1 MSEYADSLDC
11 FNYQRIIA
19 WGPELPFMPG
29 AIYPW
34 VVDGRGILSP
44 CKDVIAVIEEL
55 PPTCV
60 EFVCSGHAGS
70 ENFNTLYQQSRLP
83 AETTPE
89 WSHPIQPEDTDRLDW
104 LMRNLEGSSLRSI
117 VGEMTWSGDPDEFRA
132 RIDERMSG

>member
-1 MSEYADSLDC
+1 
-11 FNYQRIIA
+11 
-19 WGPELPFMPG
+19 MPG

-34 VVDGRGILSP
+34 VVDGRGVLSP
-44 CKDVIAVIEEL
+44 CKDVIAVIDEL
-55 PPTCV
+55 PTECV
-60 EFVCSGHAGS
+60 EFVYSSAEKA

-89 WSHPIQPEDTDRLDW
+89 WSHPIHPEDTDRLDW